1 MWGAE
6 VAVSCIDVGD
16 SIGSIY
22 VVRDFNGEVSM
33 YYRNLGSIIAVIS
46 AVFFLSSCS
55 VTTAPIEA
63 SSEVS
68 SEASSETTGQ
78 TSDVSSD
85 LTSSKDD
92 DNDGAV
98 DEFVSSNFSQLRS
111 DMSVGRGEH
120 LAALASL
127 LAIDDAS
134 KDQFYAMT
142 KDNFSDLFISS
153 KTTPQELIVNLKQ
166 EVSQAK
172 I

>member
-1 MWGAE
+1 M
-6 VAVSCIDVGD
+6 SYKKLC
-16 SIGSIY
+16 
-22 VVRDFNGEVSM
+22 
-33 YYRNLGSIIAVIS
+33 SIIAVIS

-55 VTTAPIEA
+55 VTTAPTEA

-85 LTSSKDD
+85 LTSSRDGDD
-92 DNDGAV
+92 DNDNDGAL

-111 DMSVGRGEH
+111 DMSVGRGEY

-127 LAIDDAS
+127 LAIDDGS
-134 KDQFYAMT
+134 KDQFYTMT